1 MILGMSTSAFTL
13 FHVVLSLI
21 GIGAGFVVVAGMF
34 GSKRLNGWTALFLA
48 TTVLTSVTGFF
59 FPVAQVLPSHI
70 VGALSLVVLAVAIA
84 ALYGYRL
91 AGPWRWIYVVTALV
105 ALYFNVFVGVV
116 QAFQKVPF
124 LNALAPTQSDPP
136 FLVAQL
142 VVLVAFIAIGL
153 VALRSFHPGVH
164 AFELRRGAVR

>member
-21 GIGAGFVVVAGMF
+21 GIAAGLVVVVGMF
-34 GSKRLNGWTALFLA
+34 GSKKRAGWTALFLA
-48 TTVLTSVTGFF
+48 TTILTSVTSFF
-59 FPVAQVLPSHI
+59 FPVDRILPSHI
-70 VGALSLVVLAVAIA
+70 VGALSLAVLAVALV
-84 ALYGYRL
+84 ALYGYHL
-91 AGPWRWIYVVTALV
+91 AGPWRWIYVVAAVV

-136 FLVAQL
+136 FVIVQL
-142 VVLVAFIAIGL
+142 LVLVGFAAVGI
-153 VALRSFHPGVH
+153 VALKSFHPQ
-164 AFELRRGAVR
+164 ARAPALRPL